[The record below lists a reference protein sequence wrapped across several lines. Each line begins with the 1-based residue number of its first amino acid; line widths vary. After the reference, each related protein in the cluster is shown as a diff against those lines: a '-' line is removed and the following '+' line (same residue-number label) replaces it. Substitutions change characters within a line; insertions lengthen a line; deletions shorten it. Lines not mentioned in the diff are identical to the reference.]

1 MSTSAA
7 ENAAM
12 DKNPPADANGM
23 PAAAEQ
29 SSELAQT
36 RQERDNYLDLLRRTK
51 AEFDNYQKRMA
62 RDREQ
67 SLKYAYTPLAK
78 DLLPAI
84 DNLDRFLT
92 GVKDEN
98 ELTRIVA
105 FVRNQLVEAFK
116 KHGITPIA
124 AQGQPFDPNLH
135 EAISLIPT
143 AEVPPQTVLQVIE
156 AGYQNQDRVLRPAK
170 VIVSQAAG

>member
-1 MSTSAA
+1 MTNTVDKATTEPSPA
-7 ENAAM
+7 E
-12 DKNPPADANGM
+12 ANG
-23 PAAAEQ
+23 ASA
-29 SSELAQT
+29 SSETPNELVKT
-36 RQERDNYLDLLRRTK
+36 RQERDEYLDLARRTK

-62 RDREQ
+62 REREQ
-67 SLKYAYTPLAK
+67 SLKYAYAPLAK

-92 GVKDEN
+92 GVKQDN

-105 FVRNQLVEAFK
+105 LVRNQLVDAFK
-116 KHGITPIA
+116 KHGITTIA

-135 EAISLIPT
+135 EAISLVPS
-143 AEVPPQTVLQVIE
+143 ADVPPQTVMQVVE

-170 VIVSQAAG
+170 VIVSQGVG

>member
-1 MSTSAA
+1 MTNTANTTDTA
-7 ENAAM
+7 PN
-12 DKNPPADANGM
+12 DANGVTEA
-23 PAAAEQ
+23 PDRP
-29 SSELAQT
+29 SELEKA
-36 RQERDNYLDLLRRTK
+36 RQERDEYLDLARRTK

-67 SLKYAYTPLAK
+67 SLKYAYTPLVK

-92 GVKDEN
+92 GVKEEN
-98 ELTRIVA
+98 ELTRIVS
-105 FVRNQLVEAFK
+105 FVRMQLVDAFK
-116 KHGITPIA
+116 KHGITAIE

-135 EAISLIPT
+135 EAISLVPSGD
-143 AEVPPQTVLQVIE
+143 VPPQTVLQVVE

-170 VIVSQAAG
+170 VIVSQGV